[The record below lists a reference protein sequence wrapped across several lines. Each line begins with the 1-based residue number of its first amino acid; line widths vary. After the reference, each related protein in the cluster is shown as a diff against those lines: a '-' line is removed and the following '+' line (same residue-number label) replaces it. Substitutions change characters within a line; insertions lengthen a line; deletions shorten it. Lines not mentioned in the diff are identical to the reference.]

1 MVTNLRSVAAK
12 AGVSVATASRALRGL
27 PHVKP
32 AVREAVARAAR
43 SLKYDA
49 PPLVGAVLS
58 HVRRGRERGGSAY
71 TGTLAVLHVPGPGQ
85 PVLLPFQREVVA
97 GARRRSGTLGFTLE
111 VFELGAERMKPE
123 VLGRVMFARGIAGVM
138 VLHGHRTVELDGFP
152 WDRFPAVELDY
163 SAGRPALH
171 TVCIDHHHT
180 MGQAMMELAGRG
192 YKRPGL
198 VIERFK
204 DERIE
209 RRWSAAFVAHV
220 GRLRLAKLAPLVID
234 HWEAPAFEKWM
245 ERTRPDV
252 VISHRDEAVALL
264 DDRAGFFS
272 LNWNERRCD
281 VAGLDLRP
289 QLQGEVAVEMVV
301 ARVQRNERGPP
312 SEPRTAMVAGHWV
325 EGPTVRGRGR
335 EGCLHG

>member
-1 MVTNLRSVAAK
+1 MTGNLRAVAAK
-12 AGVSVATASRALRGL
+12 ARVSVATASRALRSL

-32 AVREAVARAAR
+32 SVREAVMRAAGE
-43 SLKYDA
+43 LKYEI
-49 PPLVGAVLS
+49 PPLVGTVLS
-58 HVRRGRERGGSAY
+58 HVRRGRGQGGAVY

-85 PVLLPFQREVVA
+85 TVLLPFQQEVVA
-97 GARRRSGTLGFTLE
+97 GARHRAGTLGFTLE
-111 VFELGAERMKPE
+111 IFDLGAERMKPAA
-123 VLGRVMFARGIAGVM
+123 LGRVLTAREIAGVV
-138 VLHGHRTVELDGFP
+138 VLHAHRTTELDGFP
-152 WDRFPAVELDY
+152 WERFPAVELDY

-198 VIERFK
+198 MIERFK

-209 RRWSAAFVAHV
+209 GRWSAAFVAHV
-220 GRLRLAKLAPLVID
+220 GRLRLARLAPLVVD
-234 HWEAPAFEKWM
+234 QWDEPAFEKWM

-252 VISHRDEAVALL
+252 VLSHRDEAVALL
-264 DDRAGFFS
+264 RDRAGFFS
-272 LNWNERRCD
+272 LNWNERRCN

-301 ARVQRNERGPP
+301 ARVQRNERGPWA
-312 SEPRTAMVAGHWV
+312 EPRTAMLAGRWV
-325 EGPTVRGRGR
+325 EGPTVRAQGRQGA
-335 EGCLHG
+335 